1 MAQENKKIIDRI
13 NLLRQLF
20 KKHNLDGYI
29 QPRADSFLGEYVPKS
44 SARLEWISG
53 FSGSAGEILI
63 LNNKCILFVDSR
75 YILQAK
81 EETRGTK
88 IEVCLS
94 SEIPLKSW
102 IKNNIKTKTIKIGI
116 DPWIYSYSHL
126 NNLVEFGK
134 NNNINFI
141 KNSNNLIDQIWTL
154 NRINSPKTQIKK
166 HAIRYAGIKTRS
178 KINYIC
184 EILNK
189 NNVDAYIISQPES
202 LAWLLNIRGS
212 DLPHTP
218 IVLLR
223 AILLRNKKLYLFTNK
238 NRINQG
244 IHKYFNEEIKNLT
257 IYPENKILDIVSII
271 TKNKKS
277 IWVDPKTTPHVIAEC
292 ANKYNNLYEKD
303 CPIEIKKAIKNKVE
317 IKGAISA
324 HKKDGVALCKF
335 IYWLKN
341 SNYNKLNEL
350 SVAKKIDS
358 LRKIQS
364 NFLCTS
370 FETISG
376 FSSNGAVVHYRVSK
390 KSSKKFL
397 KNGMYL
403 CDSGGQYLEGTT
415 DVTRT
420 IIIGQPTKQM
430 KLDFTIVLKS
440 HIALATAKFPIGTTG
455 NELDIIARTPL
466 WKNEMH
472 YGHGTGHGVGSC
484 LSVHEGPQRISKG
497 SFIPIEAGMIVSN
510 EPGFYRTNKYGI
522 RIENLILA
530 VKDST
535 SVLKDML
542 EFKTLTL
549 APIDLELIEYALM
562 SNEEISWI
570 NNYHSNVYKEISQK
584 LSFKEKQWL
593 KKACRPIPL
602 LASKIA

>member
-1 MAQENKKIIDRI
+1 M
-13 NLLRQLF
+13 
-20 KKHNLDGYI
+20 
-29 QPRADSFLGEYVPKS
+29 
-44 SARLEWISG
+44 
-53 FSGSAGEILI
+53 
-63 LNNKCILFVDSR
+63 
-75 YILQAK
+75 
-81 EETRGTK
+81 
-88 IEVCLS
+88 
-94 SEIPLKSW
+94 
-102 IKNNIKTKTIKIGI
+102 
-116 DPWIYSYSHL
+116 
-126 NNLVEFGK
+126 
-134 NNNINFI
+134 
-141 KNSNNLIDQIWTL
+141 
-154 NRINSPKTQIKK
+154 
-166 HAIRYAGIKTRS
+166 
-178 KINYIC
+178 
-184 EILNK
+184 
-189 NNVDAYIISQPES
+189 
-202 LAWLLNIRGS
+202 
-212 DLPHTP
+212 
-218 IVLLR
+218 
-223 AILLRNKKLYLFTNK
+223 
-238 NRINQG
+238 
-244 IHKYFNEEIKNLT
+244 
-257 IYPENKILDIVSII
+257 
-271 TKNKKS
+271 
-277 IWVDPKTTPHVIAEC
+277 IAEC

-350 SVAKKIDS
+350 SVAKKIDD

-497 SFIPIEAGMIVSN
+497 SFIPIEVGMIVSN